1 MKTILKKLT
10 TFALSFG
17 VIAFLAGCAENN
29 SVQHHK
35 KHHRHHAAPEQE
47 MVMVEM
53 SETVTA
59 EMIESDVMKAKMY
72 TKNGQGEKSKMGC
85 IKFIQTDN
93 GMKMVVDLTD
103 LRPGKN
109 YTVKIYKCAACTGKN
124 CCDTNCINVDL
135 PMLSINNPGRLT
147 KTFDVSGLNWNDL
160 YNAKVVLTRDGG
172 YKAAWGRLYPMM

>member
-59 EMIESDVMKAKMY
+59 EMVEPNVMKAKMY
-72 TKNGQGEKSKMGC
+72 TKNGKGEKSEMGC
-85 IKFIQTDN
+85 IKFIATDN
-93 GMKMVVDLTD
+93 GIKMVVDLTD
-103 LRPGKN
+103 LRPGKD
-109 YTVKIYKCAACTGKN
+109 YTVKIYKCATCDAKN
-124 CCDTNCINVDL
+124 CCDTKCLDVNLPILSVDTY
-135 PMLSINNPGRLT
+135 GRLT
-147 KTFDVSGLNWNDL
+147 KSFDVSGIDWNDL
-160 YNAKVVLTRDGG
+160 NNAKIVLSRDGG
-172 YKAAWGRLYPMM
+172 YKASWGRVYSAM